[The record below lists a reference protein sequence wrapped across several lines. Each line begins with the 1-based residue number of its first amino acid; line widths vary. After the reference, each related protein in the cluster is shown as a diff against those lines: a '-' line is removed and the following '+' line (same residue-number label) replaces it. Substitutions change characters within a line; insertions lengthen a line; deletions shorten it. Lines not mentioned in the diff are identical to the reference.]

1 MTEPR
6 RPARGWGLRLGV
18 AALLVGV
25 ALLPLA
31 LFDRGDW
38 FPFERTIRAAVG
50 GWDMW
55 ATPAV
60 RPFEGPMPPAPEGAV
75 KFGGTVSF
83 ETASAAVASMTPDAR
98 SAAGKEAYRR
108 YCSHCHAAA
117 GDARSIVGESFAP
130 KPTDLRSERVQSRP
144 TRELFRS
151 VRDGQGAMLP
161 LADTLTPEQTL
172 LALEHV
178 RTLAGASAGSGPVF
192 PPRDTAPLR

>member
-1 MTEPR
+1 V
-6 RPARGWGLRLGV
+6 GS
-18 AALLVGV
+18 LLVVV

-38 FPFERTIRAAVG
+38 FPFERTIRAAVN

-55 ATPAV
+55 STPAV

-75 KFGGTVSF
+75 PFGGTVGF
-83 ETASAAVASMTPDAR
+83 EAASAAVGSMTPDAR

-130 KPTDLRSERVQSRP
+130 KPTDLRSERVQSRS
-144 TRELFRS
+144 TRELYQA
-151 VRDGQGAMLP
+151 VRDGQGTMLP

-172 LALEHV
+172 LAIEHV
-178 RTLAGASAGSGPVF
+178 RTLAGATGSGPVF